1 MNDIELLMEILS
13 MDKPSIGI
21 KDNEEYIFNLIPGLE
36 KCKGFDQN
44 NPWHIYD
51 VYEHILHVV
60 DGVDNNIVLR
70 LSALF
75 HDIGKPYVYKED
87 ENGVGH
93 FYGHWVIS
101 RDIFESF
108 ADKYH
113 IDNKKVIS
121 NLIYYHDINI
131 GKLNKIDIYYIVNVI
146 GIENISLLYNL
157 KRADLLAQ
165 NTKYHY
171 MIDDDLNKEEKKLL
185 RSKNEKI

>member
-1 MNDIELLMEILS
+1 MNDIELLMRILS
-13 MDKPSIGI
+13 MDKPSMGI

-36 KCKGFDQN
+36 KCKGFNQN

-51 VYEHILHVV
+51 VYNHILHVI
-60 DGVDNNIVLR
+60 DGVDNNMVLR

-87 ENGVGH
+87 EKGIGH
-93 FYGHWVIS
+93 FYGHWIIS
-101 RDIFESF
+101 RDIFDSF

-113 IDNKKVIS
+113 IGDKKVIS

-131 GKLNKIDIYYIVNVI
+131 GKLDEENIRYIISVL

-165 NTKYHY
+165 NIRYHY
-171 MIDDDLNKEEKKLL
+171 MIDNLNREEKKLL
-185 RSKNEKI
+185 RSKYEKI